1 MDRKSRQGCIWI
13 GLGVAILVC
22 VVGGGL
28 LGGLA
33 WAAYQSFSF
42 KADFIPPDAAEREF
56 EQARAKFAGQR
67 PLIEVG
73 DDGAARV
80 VPRTAPGGSADVAS
94 IHVLVYTPD
103 VRKLARVTVPFWLV
117 RLSPQSGTARFDN
130 DDVKEL
136 HGVKITIGDI
146 ERAGPGL
153 LLDHQR
159 DDGSRVLIWSD

>member
-56 EQARAKFAGQR
+56 EQARAKFAGQH

-73 DDGAARV
+73 EDGAARV

-94 IHVLVYTPD
+94 IHVLVYSPTSGSSHAS
-103 VRKLARVTVPFWLV
+103 RSRSGWCASRRRAARI
-117 RLSPQSGTARFDN
+117 RFDN
-130 DDVKEL
+130 NDVKEL
-136 HGVKITIGDI
+136 HGVRITIGDI

>member
-56 EQARAKFAGQR
+56 EQARAKFAGQH

-73 DDGAARV
+73 EDGAARV
-80 VPRTAPGGSADVAS
+80 VPRTAPAERRRRVDPRARLQAGRPEARTRHGPVLAGAS
-94 IHVLVYTPD
+94 
-103 VRKLARVTVPFWLV
+103 LAPERHL
-117 RLSPQSGTARFDN
+117 RFDN
-130 DDVKEL
+130 NDIKEL
-136 HGVKITIGDI
+136 HGVRITIGDI
-146 ERAGPGL
+146 ERAGAGL

>member
-56 EQARAKFAGQR
+56 EQARAKFAGQH

-73 DDGAARV
+73 EDGAARV

-103 VRKLARVTVPFWLV
+103 RPEARTRHGPVLAGAPVASERHGPVRQQRRQGAARG
-117 RLSPQSGTARFDN
+117 Q
-130 DDVKEL
+130 
-136 HGVKITIGDI
+136 
-146 ERAGPGL
+146 
-153 LLDHQR
+153 DHDR
-159 DDGSRVLIWSD
+159 